1 MTRFGPRRRL
11 AGLAALVAL
20 SSTACSVSLDK
31 LPLPAPGVGADSY
44 SLTAT
49 FGNALNLP
57 TKAKVRLNGADI
69 GEVESM
75 QAKNYTA
82 VVHMRIKAGVL
93 LPAGTSAELR
103 SATPMGDV
111 FVALTPPAHPAPDAP
126 RLADGASIPEESTA
140 AATTIEEVLSRAAL
154 LVNGGAI
161 ENITTLANSL
171 GEAVGGRG
179 DRLAT
184 MIQQTRQLVDSLLA
198 RTDQIRRVL
207 ATTKDLSATLAAHR
221 SDVDAA
227 VAAAG
232 PAVQVIG
239 DNTQQ
244 IVDLVG
250 QLNRISQQLSQYPS
264 VKGTNNL
271 SLIKSINL
279 MAANMNA
286 AANNPKANLDPLIG
300 ILPIV
305 VKVTDAQ
312 SAHVNVD
319 IVRLAIGAT
328 PDIHSPGDAG
338 STLPTPTDWTNFV
351 GSLEYTLSRLRGRLT
366 VPGQAPPPAPG
377 QVAVPE
383 QPTLPGLTL
392 PGLPGSA
399 MQHRR
404 KGLILT

>member
-1 MTRFGPRRRL
+1 MMTFGPRRRV
-11 AGLAALVAL
+11 AALAAAVAL
-20 SSTACSVSLDK
+20 SSTACSVSLDRI
-31 LPLPAPGVGADSY
+31 PLPAPGVGADSY

-49 FGNALNLP
+49 FANALNLP

-82 VVHMRIKAGVL
+82 VVHMRIKSGVL
-93 LPAGTSAELR
+93 LPTGTSAELR

-111 FVALTPPAHPAPDAP
+111 FVALTPPAHPDPDAP
-126 RLADGASIPEESTA
+126 RLADGASIPEQSTA
-140 AATTIEEVLSRAAL
+140 AAATIEEVLTRAAL

-161 ENITTLANSL
+161 ENVTTLANSL

-198 RTDQIRRVL
+198 RTDQIRRIL

-221 SDVDAA
+221 PDVDNA

-232 PAVQVIG
+232 PAIQVIG

-244 IVDLVG
+244 IVDLIG
-250 QLNRISQQLSQYPS
+250 QLNRISQQLSRYPS
-264 VKGTNNL
+264 VQGTNDL
-271 SLIKSINL
+271 SLIKSVNEL
-279 MAANMNA
+279 AANMNA
-286 AANNPKANLDPLIG
+286 AANNPRANLDPLIG

-319 IVRLAIGAT
+319 IARLAV
-328 PDIHSPGDAG
+328 
-338 STLPTPTDWTNFV
+338 LLRWT
-351 GSLEYTLSRLRGRLT
+351 
-366 VPGQAPPPAPG
+366 
-377 QVAVPE
+377 
-383 QPTLPGLTL
+383 
-392 PGLPGSA
+392 
-399 MQHRR
+399 
-404 KGLILT
+404 

>member
-1 MTRFGPRRRL
+1 MTFGPRRRV
-11 AGLAALVAL
+11 AALAAAAAL
-20 SSTACSVSLDK
+20 STTACSVSLDR
-31 LPLPAPGVGADSY
+31 LPLPAPGVGPDSY

-49 FGNALNLP
+49 FANALNLP

-93 LPAGTSAELR
+93 LPTGTSAELR

-111 FVALTPPAHPAPDAP
+111 FVALTPPAHPDPDAP
-126 RLADGASIPEESTA
+126 RLADGASIPEQSTA
-140 AATTIEEVLSRAAL
+140 AAATIEEVLTRAAL

-161 ENITTLANSL
+161 ENVTTLANSL
-171 GEAVGGRG
+171 GQAVGGRG

-198 RTDQIRRVL
+198 RTDQIRRTL
-207 ATTKDLSATLAAHR
+207 ATTKELSATLAAHR
-221 SDVDAA
+221 PDVDGA

-232 PAVQVIG
+232 PALQVIG

-250 QLNRISQQLSQYPS
+250 QLNRISAQLSRYPS
-264 VKGTNNL
+264 VRGTNDL
-271 SLIKSINL
+271 SLIKSVNE

-286 AANNPKANLDPLIG
+286 AANNPKANLDPLMA

-319 IVRLAIGAT
+319 VARLAVGAGADPGYPGDPGAT
-328 PDIHSPGDAG
+328 A
-338 STLPTPTDWTNFV
+338 PTPTDWTNFV
-351 GSLEYTLSRLRGRLT
+351 GSLEYSLNRLKDRVT
-366 VPGQAPPPAPG
+366 PPGPAPAPG
-377 QVAVPE
+377 PVAG
-383 QPTLPGLTL
+383 PGRVTG
-392 PGLPGSA
+392 PG
-399 MQHRR
+399 R
-404 KGLILT
+404 